1 MKTTSVTLLAA
12 LAFGVFAPTL
22 AAAQPAGHAAH
33 TAETRAV
40 QNKAAVKTTR
50 AKAQKKVT
58 CRYQMQKGRKVR
70 VCR

>member
-12 LAFGVFAPTL
+12 LAFGVYAPTL
-22 AAAQPAGHAAH
+22 AAAQPARPAVH
-33 TAETRAV
+33 TAKTPAG
-40 QNKAAVKTTR
+40 QKKAAVKKAP
-50 AKAQKKVT
+50 AKAQKKVS